1 VDEFIGGLRA
11 GRGTVHGVHGSF
23 AKLTADVYRIAGE
36 FFREKPWALPILPL
50 TILVPAIT
58 AGHWINEVRFCR
70 KWTGLLERE
79 EKCPRMLWKLETS
92 GAAGQFG
99 GLTLGA

>member
-1 VDEFIGGLRA
+1 MV
-11 GRGTVHGVHGSF
+11 V
-23 AKLTADVYRIAGE
+23 
-36 FFREKPWALPILPL
+36 PILPL